1 MKNLIT
7 DKSKKLFERALK
19 SIPGGVSSAS
29 RSTLEGYA
37 PYPPYIERAQ
47 GSKLYDVDGNEYID
61 YFQALG
67 PTLVGNANPRIVNF
81 VIEQIQKGSTYGLPF
96 ELQIEVAEKL
106 IRHVPCFEKV
116 SFMNSGT
123 EVVQMVL
130 RLARAYTKR
139 SIIAKFEGAYHGWID
154 NVAHSVHPPLELDG
168 PEAVQRKQTIGT
180 GIPARAYE
188 DFMVLPFNNV
198 QALEK
203 ALGQHGDEIAGL
215 IMDPCM
221 CNSGV
226 VPPEKEFLEAA
237 RKLTKKHGIVMIF
250 DEVITGFRLGL
261 HSAQGKFGVTPD
273 LTAMAKAVGG
283 GFPVATYG
291 GKAEIMDLLADGT
304 VFRAGTVNA
313 NRMAMAAA
321 YATLQFLEE
330 NDGEVYRQIYRIGEK
345 LMNGIQA
352 LVDRENIRAIV
363 QGFGPMFQIHF
374 TPLDRIR
381 NYRDYCQSDLDT
393 YMVLRNKLLPR
404 GIFLRPAH
412 FGEVY
417 ISAAHSEEDI
427 DKTLVA
433 MEEAMLEMKEEGLV

>member
-1 MKNLIT
+1 MKT
-7 DKSKKLFERALK
+7 VRAEKSKKLFERAKK

-37 PYPPYIERAQ
+37 PYPPYIERAE

-61 YFQALG
+61 YLLALG
-67 PTLVGNANPRIVNF
+67 PTLVGNANPRVVNF
-81 VIEQIQKGSTYGLPF
+81 VIEQIKKGVTYGLPF
-96 ELQIEVAEKL
+96 ELQIDVAEKL
-106 IRHVPCFEKV
+106 IRHVPCFERV

-130 RLARAYTKR
+130 RLARAYTKKNV
-139 SIIAKFEGAYHGWID
+139 IAKFEGAYHGWVD
-154 NVAHSVHPPLELDG
+154 NVAHSVHPPLDLNG
-168 PEAVQRKQTIGT
+168 PEVVQEKQTIGT
-180 GIPARAYE
+180 GIPGNAYE
-188 DFMVLPFNNV
+188 DFMVLPWNDV
-198 QALEK
+198 EALEN
-203 ALGQHGDEIAGL
+203 ALKQHGDKIAGL
-215 IMDPCM
+215 ILDPCM

-226 VPPEKEFLEAA
+226 IPPDEGFLHKA
-237 RKLTKKHGIVMIF
+237 RELTKKHGIVLIF

-273 LTAMAKAVGG
+273 LTSLAKAMGG
-283 GFPVATYG
+283 GFPVAAYG
-291 GKAEIMDLLADGT
+291 GRAEIMDLLADGT

-321 YATLQFLEE
+321 HATLEFLEE
-330 NDGEVYRQIYRIGEK
+330 DDGKVYREIYRIGEK
-345 LMNGIQA
+345 LMQGMQTII
-352 LVDRENIRAIV
+352 DREQIRAII

-381 NYRDYCQSDLDT
+381 NYRDYCRSDLDT
-393 YMVLRNKLLPR
+393 YMIFRNKLLPR

-417 ISAAHSEEDI
+417 TSAAHSDEDI
-427 DKTLVA
+427 DKTL
-433 MEEAMLEMKEEGLV
+433 EAVEDVIKEMKKENLL